1 MNNVAKKNKQ
11 GQSKKSRLQLRFN
24 KKKKNQQ
31 DKQLRTTYAMCCQ

>member
-11 GQSKKSRLQLRFN
+11 GQSKKSRLQLRSN
-24 KKKKNQQ
+24 KKKNQQ